1 MDDLTLDLRDL
12 VYLLNF
18 KIHFQEREEILQNVY
33 AIMWELKTHEII
45 ENVYIMNKLKVKF
58 ISYIIKLF

>member
-1 MDDLTLDLRDL
+1 MDDLTLDLKDL

>member
-1 MDDLTLDLRDL
+1 MDDLTLDLKDL

-18 KIHFQEREEILQNVY
+18 KIPFQEREEILQNVY

-58 ISYIIKLF
+58 IFYVIKLF